1 MNMTKYM
8 VPGMLLML
16 SASCIKLEDTVV
28 DERSFLGEKT
38 NSTAIYAQKGNG
50 TFLNPFNINTNNWGL
65 GKIDRLLLVEFEA
78 LHGYRA
84 VELQIISKQDEQG
97 ALVIMYHA
105 DKDQAD
111 VYHTPHLT
119 LSAEMYSNVLNNA
132 TITAVPLAYG
142 FQEESGLLKAHLD
155 FTDRFGNTVMMR
167 IDEKIGEMDP
177 CGLLAPIG
185 GEAHD
190 PEFMTIVFMKHFKF
204 LSQREDEIQV
214 EINGVAADL
223 LKLPVRANGIKGY
236 QTKYSMEPVTV
247 SWNINANEPLRGL
260 PVDAHS
266 LYRGKDFEIE
276 CLNNGGHWEIRRFT
290 GIQGA
295 NSVHF
300 RFSPPIPD
308 MQSLAENAKV
318 SGRFAMS
325 VDTITGIMAGE
336 YAVEKQDGK
345 IAIVIAPT
353 KGYSPV
359 PGRAWM
365 KKMSWHAQITTA
377 NNDYAITSNWVKK

>member
-16 SASCIKLEDTVV
+16 FTTCIKLEDTVV

-38 NSTAIYAQKGNG
+38 NSTSIYAQKGNG

-78 LHGYRA
+78 LQGYRA

-167 IDEKIGEMDP
+167 INEKTGEMAP

-185 GEAHD
+185 GEADD

-308 MQSLAENAKV
+308 MQSLAEYAKV

-345 IAIVIAPT
+345 IAIVIAPNQ
-353 KGYSPV
+353 GLL
-359 PGRAWM
+359 PGTRQGLDEKDELAR
-365 KKMSWHAQITTA
+365 T
-377 NNDYAITSNWVKK
+377 NNNSEQ